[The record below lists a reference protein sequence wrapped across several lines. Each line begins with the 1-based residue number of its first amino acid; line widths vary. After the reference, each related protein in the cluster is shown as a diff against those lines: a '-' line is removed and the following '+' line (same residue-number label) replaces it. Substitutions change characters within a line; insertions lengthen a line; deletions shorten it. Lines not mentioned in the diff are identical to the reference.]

1 VPFGRHTSAHAY
13 QYDQGDDIYIGP
25 NDEIDPDGGTI
36 EMLKFTR
43 VVFKCGIPR
52 VGGEPDRVAVRRHR
66 LRLARRWARPVRNSG
81 SAEPTS
87 CGGVAS

>member
-1 VPFGRHTSAHAY
+1 MPFGRHTSAHAY

-43 VVFKCGIPR
+43 VVFKCGI
-52 VGGEPDRVAVRRHR
+52 
-66 LRLARRWARPVRNSG
+66 LALEVNPVESLFDGTVFDWPADGHARQKQWFG
-81 SAEPTS
+81 
-87 CGGVAS
+87 